1 MLIGINLKLPRP
13 MRVGPGYIY
22 HYPRVELESG
32 FDLLLEDLSYLLLEN
47 ADSLTTNM
55 ELEDGDNVL
64 LEDLDFLLL
73 ET

>member
-1 MLIGINLKLPRP
+1 MLIGINLKLPRST
-13 MRVGPGYIY
+13 RVGPGYIY
-22 HYPRVELESG
+22 HYPRIETENA

-55 ELEDGDNVL
+55 ELEDGNNVL
-64 LEDLDFLLL
+64 LEDFDFLLL